1 MNTNPRRIDVHH
13 HILPPNFVSA
23 LNSLNIPWTGGPE
36 VPSWSLARAHD
47 TMGEL
52 GIDEDDGLMPVEKTA
67 KIRDLLISSSGVY
80 HPAGSPGSD
89 RTGA

>member
-52 GIDEDDGLMPVEKTA
+52 GIDAAVASP
-67 KIRDLLISSSGVY
+67 SPGVY
-80 HPAGSPGSD
+80 WGGD
-89 RTGA
+89 TGFAVKLAR